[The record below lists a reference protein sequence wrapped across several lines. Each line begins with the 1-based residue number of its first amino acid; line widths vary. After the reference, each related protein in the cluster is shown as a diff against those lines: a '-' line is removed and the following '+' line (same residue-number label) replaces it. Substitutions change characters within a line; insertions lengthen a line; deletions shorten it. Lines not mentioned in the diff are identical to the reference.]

1 MRRRG
6 LAALALALLLPACL
20 RLIPQRPPP
29 TASPAMQ
36 TALQLGVTRGSG
48 LDRLDFAPQDAAAA
62 LVAFR
67 DSCPRLTSR
76 TDASGLTRPA
86 DWAPACVAAADW
98 PDASAAAFFRQWFEA
113 ARVGDGAAF
122 ATGYYEPELAGVRQ
136 RQPGF
141 EVPIYGLPVD
151 LVRAEPGEAAP
162 LSDGRM
168 PIGRRDESGR
178 FVPYHDRAAI
188 EQGALANRG
197 LEIAWAADAA
207 EVFFLQVQ
215 GSGRL
220 RAPDGSVIRIGYAG
234 ANGHAYTGIG
244 AVMRDRGLV
253 GEGPGQ
259 YPGSM
264 QGILRYIHDHPEDG
278 RALMCE
284 NRSFVFFREL
294 GPNERGPVGAL
305 NVPVRGQSSV
315 AVDPRFVPLG
325 APVWL
330 ALDRDEADG
339 LWIAQDIGGAIK
351 GANRFDTF
359 WGTGDAAGEIAGGM
373 SARGQALV
381 LVPRGTLDRLRVQ

>member
-6 LAALALALLLPACL
+6 LAALALALFLAACL
-20 RLIPQRPPP
+20 RLVPQGLPP
-29 TASPAMQ
+29 ANAPAMQ
-36 TALQLGVTRGSG
+36 TALGLGVTRGG
-48 LDRLDFAPQDAAAA
+48 RLDVLSAEDAGTA

-76 TDASGLTRPA
+76 SDVSGLTRPA
-86 DWAPACVAAADW
+86 DWEPACQAASGWSDNSAAD
-98 PDASAAAFFRQWFEA
+98 FFRQWFEP

-136 RQPGF
+136 RQPGY
-141 EVPIYGLPVD
+141 EVPIYGLPAD
-151 LVRAEPGEAAP
+151 LVRAEPGEAEP
-162 LSDGRM
+162 LPDGRM
-168 PIGRRDESGR
+168 PIGRRDERGR

-188 EQGALANRG
+188 EQGALAGRG

-207 EVFFLQVQ
+207 DVFFLQVQ

-220 RAPDGSVIRIGYAG
+220 RAPDGSVIRLGYAG

-244 AVMRDRGLV
+244 AVLRDRGRV
-253 GEGPGQ
+253 GDEPGQ

-264 QGILRYIHDHPEDG
+264 QGILRYIRDHPEEG
-278 RALMCE
+278 RDLMRE

-294 GPNERGPVGAL
+294 APGERGPVGAL
-305 NVPVRGQSSV
+305 NVPVRAGASV
-315 AVDPRFVPLG
+315 AADPRFVPLG

-330 ALDRDEADG
+330 DLDRDEADG

-373 SARGQALV
+373 SGRGQALV
-381 LVPRGTLDRLRVQ
+381 LLPRGTLDRLGVP